1 LFKNG
6 IPADLKSKPTYAKLL
21 ALFDNY
27 VAAVNETEVVTN
39 QELAE
44 EVAFLDAVLATRVL
58 QATHE
63 FLIAQSIVFL
73 SLFAFSAYFNS
84 Y

>member
-1 LFKNG
+1 M
-6 IPADLKSKPTYAKLL
+6 KSKPTYAKLL

-27 VAAVNETEVVTN
+27 VAAVNETEVVTS

-63 FLIAQSIVFL
+63 FLIAQSIVFTIF
-73 SLFAFSAYFNS
+73 LFFFS
-84 Y
+84 